1 MKLRSIRSCSFSL
14 LFDLLSTL
22 NFCASE
28 LTKTQEYSGCPLGY
42 QAQDCKTAC
51 RYPNFG
57 WYCQDKC
64 NCDKRLCNFKTG
76 CQGTTIDNNV
86 NPTSS
91 STHDISVTYREQ
103 SQVFFTTKYT
113 KLNLKEM
120 TDNGLNICDEKGEQR
135 YRSDI
140 VASVIGLTTISGV
153 FLVSYIGLH
162 FFILYLK
169 SKHESP
175 KPARLNVL
183 IV

>member
-91 STHDISVTYREQ
+91 STHDISVTYR
-103 SQVFFTTKYT
+103 
-113 KLNLKEM
+113 
-120 TDNGLNICDEKGEQR
+120 LNICDEKGEQR

>member
-1 MKLRSIRSCSFSL
+1 MKLRSIRSCSFAL
-14 LFDLLSTL
+14 LFDFLSTL
-22 NFCASE
+22 NVCASE
-28 LTKTQEYSGCPLGY
+28 LTKTKRYSGCAVGY
-42 QAQDCKTAC
+42 HGPDCKTAC
-51 RYPNFG
+51 RYPSFG
-57 WYCQDKC
+57 LYCQDKC
-64 NCDKRLCNFKTG
+64 NCDELLCNFKSG
-76 CQGTTIDNNV
+76 CQGTTIDNNL

-91 STHDISVTYREQ
+91 STHDISVTYR
-103 SQVFFTTKYT
+103 
-113 KLNLKEM
+113 
-120 TDNGLNICDEKGEQR
+120 LNICDEKGEQR